1 MKTSTALLVLFITL
15 CLGCTGRPPESTA
28 HLTQASAPREGAI
41 SGPKAAQLLNARY
54 TNTASTCALTK
65 PAWQCNGVIVMS
77 AARPVGQMFWQHSA
91 EAATLGAE
99 GLIYLRSDLSIRQL
113 PQPNGAVFDDRY
125 TAVGNGKTLE
135 VLCTYPLALP
145 SDSGR
150 SGYGCGL
157 PALPARKTADVSSC
171 LGAGVTDAAT
181 WLAHFQQQGSQ
192 PASQCSLSS
201 MDPSQFAASLQA
213 HEGLSAELN
222 SAPNQVQVSNWDQT
236 APLAAPVQGL
246 FYDIHQTG
254 SLSAAQKDQRDFF
267 DATGQWLPVFRL
279 DLNDASGK
287 VFGFNLQDQ
296 LYVGYAVVAR
306 MNARYADTR
315 SECPGAQPAYYCNG
329 VLFRSNLATTA
340 FHAWDPSPNSHRNNG
355 VSFSYA
361 RSDITID
368 QLVFDRAYGFT
379 FKEWAAPTVYSP
391 TLRCA
396 YPYDAATSAMA
407 DTCTGRGECEA
418 LGIVS
423 VESWVA
429 QYLSTPM
436 RGCAFG
442 PGAAQFQ
449 LHSAV
454 RQQVP
459 SNTLWNEIM
468 VAAWTDGI
476 PDQLPLESFYY
487 QTEAARLQAQFIQN
501 DYFTGTQRFLP
512 IVRMDLT
519 APNGAMFS
527 YAPADQLAQ
536 GSPAARSFRG
546 FYEES
551 Q

>member
-1 MKTSTALLVLFITL
+1 M
-15 CLGCTGRPPESTA
+15 
-28 HLTQASAPREGAI
+28 QASAPRAGAK
-41 SGPKAAQLLNARY
+41 SGPQAAQLLNARY

-113 PQPNGAVFDDRY
+113 PQPNGAVFDDHF
-125 TAVGNGKTLE
+125 TAVGNGKTFE
-135 VLCTYPLALP
+135 VLCAYPLALIVEE
-145 SDSGR
+145 SR

-157 PALPARKTADVSSC
+157 PALPARKSADLSSC
-171 LGAGVTDAAT
+171 TGAGVTDAAT
-181 WLAHFQQQGSQ
+181 WLAHFQQQGNQ

-213 HEGLSAELN
+213 HEGLGAELN
-222 SAPNQVQVSNWDQT
+222 ATPNQVQVSNWDQT
-236 APLAAPVQGL
+236 VPLAAPVQGL
-246 FYDIHQTG
+246 FYDIHRTG

-287 VFGFNLQDQ
+287 VFGFDLQDQ

-315 SECPGAQPAYYCNG
+315 SKCPGAQPAYYCNG

-379 FKEWAAPTVYSP
+379 FKEWAAPTAYSP

-429 QYLSTPM
+429 RYLSTPM

-449 LHSAV
+449 LHSVV

-487 QTEAARLQAQFIQN
+487 QTKAARLQAQFIQN
-501 DYFTGTQRFLP
+501 DYFKATQHFLP

-527 YAPADQLAQ
+527 YAPADQLAP
-536 GSPAARSFRG
+536 GSPGARSSRRS
-546 FYEES
+546 YEQS

>member
-1 MKTSTALLVLFITL
+1 
-15 CLGCTGRPPESTA
+15 
-28 HLTQASAPREGAI
+28 
-41 SGPKAAQLLNARY
+41 LLNARY

-113 PQPNGAVFDDRY
+113 PQPNGAVFDDHF

-145 SDSGR
+145 LDPGR

-157 PALPARKTADVSSC
+157 PALPARESADVSSC
-171 LGAGVTDAAT
+171 TGAGVTDAAT
-181 WLAHFQQQGSQ
+181 WLTYFQQQGSQ

-201 MDPSQFAASLQA
+201 TDPSQFAASLQA
-213 HEGLSAELN
+213 HEWLGTELN
-222 SAPNQVQVSNWDQT
+222 AAPNQVQVSNWDQT

-296 LYVGYAVVAR
+296 LYVGYSVVAR

-315 SECPGAQPAYYCNG
+315 SECTGSQPAYYCNG

-340 FHAWDPSPNSHRNNG
+340 FHAWDPSPRSHANNG

-361 RSDITID
+361 RSDIKID
-368 QLVFDRAYGFT
+368 HLAFDRAYGFT
-379 FKEWAAPTVYSP
+379 FKEWAAPTAYSP

-407 DTCTGRGECEA
+407 DTCTGRGECET

-423 VESWVA
+423 VESWVGK
-429 QYLSTPM
+429 YLSTPM

-501 DYFTGTQRFLP
+501 DYFTATQHFLP

-527 YAPADQLAQ
+527 YAPADQLAP
-536 GSPAARSFRG
+536 GSPGARSSRRS
-546 FYEES
+546 YEE
-551 Q
+551 QL

>member
-28 HLTQASAPREGAI
+28 HLTHPSAPGAGAI
-41 SGPKAAQLLNARY
+41 SGPQAAQLLNARY
-54 TNTASTCALTK
+54 TNTSATCALTK

-157 PALPARKTADVSSC
+157 PALPARKTTDVSSC

-201 MDPSQFAASLQA
+201 TDPSQFAASLQA
-213 HEGLSAELN
+213 HEGLGAELN
-222 SAPNQVQVSNWDQT
+222 SAPNQVQVSNWDQA

-296 LYVGYAVVAR
+296 LYVGYSVVAR

-315 SECPGAQPAYYCNG
+315 SECPGAKPAYYCNG
-329 VLFRSNLATTA
+329 VLFRFNRATTA
-340 FHAWDPSPNSHRNNG
+340 FHAWDPSPTSHRNNG

-361 RSDITID
+361 RSDIKID
-368 QLVFDRAYGFT
+368 RVAAPYGFT
-379 FKEWAAPTVYSP
+379 FKEWAAPAVYP
-391 TLRCA
+391 ATLRCA
-396 YPYDAATSAMA
+396 YPYNAGTSSMN
-407 DTCTGRGECEA
+407 DTCTGHGQCEA

-423 VESWVA
+423 VDLWTRR
-429 QYLSTPM
+429 YLSTPTA
-436 RGCAFG
+436 GCAFG
-442 PGAAQFQ
+442 PGVAQFQ
-449 LHSAV
+449 LNSAV
-454 RQQVP
+454 RQKVP
-459 SNTLWNEIM
+459 SNTSWNEIM
-468 VAAWTDGI
+468 IAPWPDGI
-476 PDQLPLESFYY
+476 PGQLPLESLYY
-487 QTEAARLQAQFIQN
+487 QTEAARPQAQFIQN

-527 YAPADQLAQ
+527 YAPADQLAP
-536 GSPAARSFRG
+536 GSPATRSFRG